1 MKQEYFHIV
10 AILVVMVWGMTFIS
24 TKILIGHGLS
34 PQDIF
39 FFRFLLAYIG
49 IWVVSPRQFFAQTL
63 KDELYLF
70 GAGISGGS
78 LFFFLQN
85 MALEITQVSNV
96 SFIICTSPLLTMIL
110 TVIFFRVEKITKG
123 FIYGLL
129 GVGLVVFNGGIILKI
144 SPLGDL
150 LSLLASLLWDFYS
163 IITQQVSSKYS
174 PLFIIRKIFFYGIIT
189 ILPTFLLRP
198 IKLEL
203 SVLLDSAVLTNLLFL
218 GIIASLVCYLLWNIV
233 LRQLGTIRASNYLYL
248 NPLATMVGAMC
259 FLHERITPFALVG
272 IRLVLL
278 GVYKETNSSVKGKK

>member
-1 MKQEYFHIV
+1 MKQEYYHIV

-163 IITQQVSSKYS
+163 IIIQ
-174 PLFIIRKIFFYGIIT
+174 
-189 ILPTFLLRP
+189 
-198 IKLEL
+198 
-203 SVLLDSAVLTNLLFL
+203 
-218 GIIASLVCYLLWNIV
+218 
-233 LRQLGTIRASNYLYL
+233 
-248 NPLATMVGAMC
+248 
-259 FLHERITPFALVG
+259 
-272 IRLVLL
+272 
-278 GVYKETNSSVKGKK
+278 